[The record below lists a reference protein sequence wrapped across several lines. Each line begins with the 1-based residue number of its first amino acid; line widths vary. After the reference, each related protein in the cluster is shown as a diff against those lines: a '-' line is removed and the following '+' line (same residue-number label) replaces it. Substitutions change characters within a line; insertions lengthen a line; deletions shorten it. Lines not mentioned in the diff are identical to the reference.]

1 MVFACAGCGTETKT
15 QGSPSEGSRL
25 VEPRSSATSRAGEAP
40 ERAAAVIGTGVA
52 ASTERADDATISV
65 KLLLDDAV
73 AQALDWGNPD
83 GDPRILRRRT
93 VGREGLAA
101 AFRDEGAYL
110 LGGRLGALDAGVVDG
125 AALDRLVE
133 GPVHLVE
140 VAQRGM
146 DVWTA
151 EQEGVE
157 PRAALCFPV
166 DAGTTYTQTMLFDA
180 GAGDYLGAL
189 HDDAPAALWRA
200 AEVPAKA
207 LVPVTATPE
216 PRTSATEP
224 PSPVAPETV
233 RGADALP
240 TLAPGTLPTAILP
253 LAETL
258 PWVPGARWTYRVTGV
273 GDGMRWWR
281 YEVTETLSSARALTP
296 ELVEARLRRNDRDA
310 ALHVSAPS
318 SPWGRLGERFYLTP
332 SRLAAVTSGAGEEVW
347 TPASLATAIAYAA
360 DAPRGEHGLFG
371 PIQDVL
377 RLPLAEGSL
386 GYVWSLSPA
395 GTVETPAGRFEGCW
409 ELYEQYSA
417 RTGFTHWLCPG
428 VGFVR
433 HERWGCSSA
442 RGSAE
447 VYELVDWQVPTAVPV
462 PR

>member
-1 MVFACAGCGTETKT
+1 MIGAGVG
-15 QGSPSEGSRL
+15 
-25 VEPRSSATSRAGEAP
+25 
-40 ERAAAVIGTGVA
+40 
-52 ASTERADDATISV
+52 ASTERADDDTTIAV
-65 KLLLDDAV
+65 QLLLDDAV
-73 AQALDWGNPD
+73 AQAFAWGNPD

-93 VGREGLAA
+93 VGRESFAA
-101 AFRDEGAYL
+101 VFRDGGAYV
-110 LGGRLGALDAGVVDG
+110 LGGRLGALDAGALDG

-151 EQEGVE
+151 TQEGAE

-166 DAGTTYTQTMLFDA
+166 DAATTYTQTMLFDA

-189 HDDAPAALWRA
+189 HDDPPAALWRA
-200 AEVPAKA
+200 ATVPAEA
-207 LVPVTATPE
+207 LVPATATPD
-216 PRTSATEP
+216 PQPSPTEP
-224 PSPVAPETV
+224 PTRAAPETV

-240 TLAPGTLPTAILP
+240 TLAPGALPTAILP

-281 YEVTETLSSARALTP
+281 HEVTETLSAARALTP
-296 ELVEARLRRNDRDA
+296 ELVEARLGRDA
-310 ALHVSAPS
+310 SDTPPHASASS

-332 SRLAAVTSGAGEEVW
+332 SRLAAVTSRAEGEAW
-347 TPASLATAIAYAA
+347 APASLATAIARAA
-360 DAPRGEHGLFG
+360 DAPRAEDGGFG

-386 GYVWSLSPA
+386 SYVWSLSPA
-395 GTVETPAGRFEGCW
+395 GTVETPAGRFPGCW

-417 RTGFTHWLCPG
+417 RAGFTHWLCPG

-447 VYELVDWQVPTAVPV
+447 VFELVDWQAPTAGPTDASV